1 MTETS
6 PTPSRR
12 RAAPM
17 EPDQRRAMIVA
28 AALPLVVEYGSSVST
43 AKIARA
49 AGIGEGTIFRAFADK
64 DALLAAC
71 MAEAVRPD
79 DTVAHLES
87 IALDQPLTARLTE
100 AAEVMQG
107 YMTRLGAVAGALAA
121 TGRLERTAPSPSG
134 KDGRSPD
141 REAGLAA
148 PRAAL
153 AALFE
158 PDRDALRLAPERLAD
173 AFQLMLMSAGR
184 PGAPDPLTTEE
195 LVGLFLYGALTTPG
209 EAR

>member
-1 MTETS
+1 
-6 PTPSRR
+6 
-12 RAAPM
+12 M
-17 EPDQRRAMIVA
+17 EPDKRRAMIVA

-71 MAEAVRPD
+71 MAEAARPD

-87 IALDQPLTARLTE
+87 IGLDQPLTARLTE
-100 AAEVMQG
+100 AAEVMHG
-107 YMTRLGAVAGALAA
+107 FVTRMCTIAGALAA
-121 TGRLERTAPSPSG
+121 TGRLERPAPSPSRD
-134 KDGRSPD
+134 DGRSPD
-141 REAGLAA
+141 REAGIAA

-158 PDRDALRLAPERLAD
+158 PDRDALRMAPERLAD

-195 LVGLFLYGALTTPG
+195 LVGLFLNGALTRPG

>member
-6 PTPSRR
+6 PTTSRR

-79 DTVAHLES
+79 DTVSHLES

-100 AAEVMQG
+100 AAEVMHG

-121 TGRLERTAPSPSG
+121 AGRLERPAPSG

-158 PDRDALRLAPERLAD
+158 PDQDALRLAPERLAD

-184 PGAPDPLTTEE
+184 PGAPEPLTTEE
-195 LVGLFLYGALTTPG
+195 LVDLFLNGALTTPG